1 VAPVSS
7 RVKNKKT
14 KKKKN
19 TIKIPQKFIFIQ
31 NVEKNKTN
39 SW

>member
-7 RVKNKKT
+7 RVKDKKKKT
-14 KKKKN
+14 KKK
-19 TIKIPQKFIFIQ
+19 TIEIPQKFIFIQ